1 MEIVRCE
8 KGHFYDAER
17 SSTCPQCAMEAQN
30 ASTFVADSPLSRSGV
45 EEIGA
50 TEPVAFGGSFAS
62 PVESVGVTT
71 PVSPGF
77 APEDFIP
84 KGGSQVEQYE
94 STTPVSPNGVAG
106 FNPVV
111 GWLVC
116 IDGPDK
122 GQDYRIHAGYN
133 YIGRAQSMDIC
144 IQGDT
149 HISNQ
154 NAGVIGYD
162 DLEHLFSF
170 GPSGGHNTVRVNGK
184 MVINAVELSPYDELT
199 VGTTKLMF
207 VPLCGERFNW
217 DAT

>member
-8 KGHFYDAER
+8 KGHFYDAGAKLHLPPVRDGGAERNTR
-17 SSTCPQCAMEAQN
+17 SS
-30 ASTFVADSPLSRSGV
+30 
-45 EEIGA
+45 
-50 TEPVAFGGSFAS
+50 
-62 PVESVGVTT
+62 
-71 PVSPGF
+71 VSPAAAWRKS
-77 APEDFIP
+77 APPSLSPSPAPSQALWKALGHPRRLAPALRPTDFIP
-84 KGGSQVEQYE
+84 KGGCQVEQYE

-170 GPSGGHNTVRVNGK
+170 GPSGGHNTVRVNEK
-184 MVINAVELSPYDELT
+184 WSSTPWSSAPTTSSPWA
-199 VGTTKLMF
+199 
-207 VPLCGERFNW
+207 RRS
-217 DAT
+217 